1 MRLVVKI
8 GGTLIQEDE
17 ARMPLALQ
25 IGGVM
30 AAGHQVLVVHGG
42 GAQLTAY
49 LKRTGVEATFV
60 EGRRVTSPQ
69 VLDAAVKVMG
79 GSVSHEL
86 LATFASAGVAA
97 CGISGVDGGCLLAS
111 RRNGA
116 GLDLG
121 LVGSVEA
128 VQTHLFD
135 ALAAGGFVPVLAP
148 LGVTRNGQIL
158 NINADEVAVACAAAW
173 MADRLIFLTDV
184 EGVRDGDGVIAPLL
198 SPLQIEH
205 YIRAG
210 IATGGMLAKLRAASA
225 ALAKGVPQVEIASG
239 REPRIVRRLLQNERI
254 GTSVRKDSTRHE
266 AGAHA

>member
-1 MRLVVKI
+1 MKLVVKI

-30 AAGHQVLVVHGG
+30 ASGHQVLVVHGG

-49 LKRTGVEATFV
+49 LKRTGVEPTFV

-97 CGISGVDGGCLLAS
+97 CGISGVDGACLQAS
-111 RRNGA
+111 RREGP
-116 GLDLG
+116 DLG
-121 LVGSVEA
+121 LVGSIEN
-128 VQTHLFD
+128 VQTRLFD

-148 LGVTRNGQIL
+148 LGVTRSGQIL

-184 EGVRDGDGVIAPLL
+184 EGVRDGDGIIAPLI
-198 SPLQIEH
+198 SPVQIEH
-205 YIRAG
+205 YIRSG

-239 REPRIVRRLLQNERI
+239 REPRIVRRLLEGERV
-254 GTSVRKDSTRHE
+254 GTSVRKDPAHHE
-266 AGAHA
+266 ATAHA